1 MNHHDTVNEDRSLG
15 HILEELKAHLPY
27 SIFSVVIG
35 IIILGILTFIAEVFG
50 SNDISNPSKELF
62 HVFHP
67 AHLLFSAAA
76 TTAMF
81 WRYEKRIF
89 KAIIIGFVGSVG
101 ICGISDIFIPYIS
114 GFLMGVKMHLHV
126 CIIEHPGLIMPF
138 VIAGLFAGFI
148 VPDTTR
154 KSTIF
159 SHTAHILVSSM
170 ASIFYLISFGL
181 VEWVH
186 VVGLVF
192 IYTVLAVMIPC
203 CVSDIVF
210 PLLLTRKQAA
220 KK

>member
-1 MNHHDTVNEDRSLG
+1 METEKSIKHVLV
-15 HILEELKAHLPY
+15 ELREHLPY

-35 IIILGILTFIAEVFG
+35 IIILGILTFIAEVLG
-50 SNDISNPSKELF
+50 ASDISNPSKELF

-67 AHLLFSAAA
+67 IHLFFSATA

-81 WRYEKRIF
+81 WRYEKKVF

-101 ICGISDIFIPYIS
+101 ICGVSDIFMPYIS
-114 GFLMGVKMHLHV
+114 GLLMGIKMNLHV

-138 VIAGLFAGFI
+138 VIAGLFIGFM

-159 SHTAHILVSSM
+159 SHAAHILTSSM

-181 VEWVH
+181 TNWVH
-186 VVGLVF
+186 LIGSVF
-192 IYTVLAVMIPC
+192 IFTVLAVMIPC
-203 CVSDIVF
+203 CISDIVL
-210 PLLLTRKQAA
+210 PLLLTQKIDN
-220 KK
+220 KT